1 MTDSIDRSRS
11 IPDGWHTVTPRLV
24 VREPQQ
30 LVEFIRYVF
39 GATGEHRPD
48 RPTVLRIGDSQIMIS
63 AADMRDPAPAFLYVY
78 VGDTNGTYQRALD
91 AGARSLE
98 KPSNVP
104 MEIVGAWLRTS
115 GAILGRSPRIWG
127 MPRSYA
133 LEQTVIRRGSTGR

>member
-1 MTDSIDRSRS
+1 M
-11 IPDGWHTVTPRLV
+11 PDGWHTVTPRLV

-39 GATGEHRPD
+39 GATGEYRTD
-48 RPTVLRIGDSQIMIS
+48 RPSVLRIGDSQIMIS

-78 VGDTNGTYQRALD
+78 VGDTDDTYQRALD

-104 MEIVGAWLRTS
+104 YGDRRSMVKDKWGNTWQIATYLRN
-115 GAILGRSPRIWG
+115 A
-127 MPRSYA
+127 A
-133 LEQTVIRRGSTGR
+133 